1 MEKYRFLWSLLLVGL
16 SSILFSCSD
25 DDEVT
30 GPLTIKTGLLKEIG
44 YTTAVCGGEISG
56 GSGIGNRG
64 VCWST
69 DVQPTVKDKHTT
81 DGSGRGEFR
90 SEITGLTEGVQYYVR
105 AWVETSDGV
114 KYGEEKT
121 CVTLAHG
128 RPTMLLMGINNI
140 KETSAEVQAQVFTDG
155 GVDITERGVVYR
167 LQSA

>member
-1 MEKYRFLWSLLLVGL
+1 M
-16 SSILFSCSD
+16 
-25 DDEVT
+25 
-30 GPLTIKTGLLKEIG
+30 
-44 YTTAVCGGEISG
+44 
-56 GSGIGNRG
+56 
-64 VCWST
+64 CWST

-167 LQSA
+167 LQSAGTDEPALENATKLKVEGKTFGRYLKRIDR